1 MRRIIPTFF
10 ILIVA
15 LMFVIPVQAQ
25 PVIAIETIPLSD
37 SYRRLPVKIYW
48 RESAECPAEFNQ
60 VLKKTLDTAIILL
73 RKSIYR
79 FMEENDGK
87 YDELIGLRLE
97 YVDNPDDAQIII
109 SGKQLEEGVAGEAML
124 VMIDGKLVRAEINYD
139 CEVVLKPMVPAFNVV
154 LHELLHGLGLGHTRF
169 SQING
174 TYDIMA
180 ESKGRPEPTI
190 YVSNLDLEA
199 LYQLWFKGYD
209 REVYDLGPGAQHRQ
223 IKPYVVELNEL
234 EGIYRDLQSKY
245 GNLSN
250 EVSKVKADIIIV
262 KNNLTIIS
270 SKVAEISKG
279 LFNVSESLRN
289 QGTMLKK
296 QSEMIS
302 NIAEKLNATEK
313 FILSKAAETD
323 YKFNAVAHALDDMW
337 SVIQGLRNVTA
348 LNIEKIS
355 GLEKF
360 TARLEWAFIFL
371 LISMTVVLIMLIYLI
386 LRMRIISAE
395 LKSLASEKK
404 N

>member
-48 RESAECPAEFNQ
+48 QNSTECPAEFNQ

-124 VMIDGKLVRAEINYD
+124 GMVDGKLVKAEINYD

-154 LHELLHGLGLGHTRF
+154 LHELLHGLGLGHTEVAW
-169 SQING
+169 
-174 TYDIMA
+174 DIMGP
-180 ESKGRPEPTI
+180 KDQPEPVI

-199 LYQLWFKGYD
+199 LYQLWFKAYD
-209 REVYDLGPGAQHRQ
+209 RDVYDLGPGAEHRQ
-223 IKPYVVELNEL
+223 IKPYMVELNEL

-250 EVSKVKADIIIV
+250 EVLKVKADMTIV

-302 NIAEKLNATEK
+302 NIAEELNATEK

-323 YKFNAVAHALDDMW
+323 YKFNAVARALDDMW

-371 LISMTVVLIMLIYLI
+371 LISMAVVLTMLVYLI
-386 LRMRIISAE
+386 LRMRSISAE
-395 LKSLASEKK
+395 LKSLASERK

>member
-1 MRRIIPTFF
+1 MTRATPLFF
-10 ILIVA
+10 IMLMCLA
-15 LMFVIPVQAQ
+15 LLAPAQAQ
-25 PVIAIETIPLSD
+25 ASGLSIETIPFSD

-109 SGKQLEEGVAGEAML
+109 SGKQLEEGVGGEAML
-124 VMIDGKLVRAEINYD
+124 GMVDGKLVKAEINYD
-139 CEVVLKPMVPAFNVV
+139 CEVVLRPMVPAFNVV
-154 LHELLHGLGLGHTRF
+154 LHELLHGLGLGHTEVAW
-169 SQING
+169 
-174 TYDIMA
+174 DIMGP
-180 ESKGRPEPTI
+180 KDQPEPVI

-199 LYQLWFKGYD
+199 LHQLWFKGYD
-209 REVYDLGPGAQHRQ
+209 REVYDLGPGAQLRQ

-245 GNLSN
+245 GTLSKELSTVKTDVMTVQTRLV
-250 EVSKVKADIIIV
+250 EVSGEVARV
-262 KNNLTIIS
+262 SHNLERQAKILENVS
-270 SKVAEISKG
+270 QELSAVERFMLNKSAEI
-279 LFNVSESLRN
+279 
-289 QGTMLKK
+289 
-296 QSEMIS
+296 
-302 NIAEKLNATEK
+302 
-313 FILSKAAETD
+313 D
-323 YKFNAVAHALDDMW
+323 YKFNAVARALDDMW

-371 LISMTVVLIMLIYLI
+371 LISMAVVLTMLVYLI
-386 LRMRIISAE
+386 LRMRSMSAE
-395 LKSLASEKK
+395 LKSLASERR

>member
-1 MRRIIPTFF
+1 MTRATPLFF
-10 ILIVA
+10 IMLMCLA
-15 LMFVIPVQAQ
+15 LLAPAQAQ
-25 PVIAIETIPLSD
+25 ASGLSIETIPFSD

-109 SGKQLEEGVAGEAML
+109 SGKQLEEGVAGVTML
-124 VMIDGKLVRAEINYD
+124 GMVDGKLVKAEINYD

-154 LHELLHGLGLGHTRF
+154 LHELLHGLGLGHTEVAW
-169 SQING
+169 
-174 TYDIMA
+174 DIMGP
-180 ESKGRPEPTI
+180 KDQPEPVI

-199 LYQLWFKGYD
+199 LHQLWFKGYD
-209 REVYDLGPGAQHRQ
+209 REVYDLGPGAQLRQ

-245 GNLSN
+245 GTLSKELSTVKTDVMTVQTRLV
-250 EVSKVKADIIIV
+250 EVSGEVARV
-262 KNNLTIIS
+262 SHNLERQAKILENVS
-270 SKVAEISKG
+270 QELSAVERFMLNKSAEI
-279 LFNVSESLRN
+279 
-289 QGTMLKK
+289 
-296 QSEMIS
+296 
-302 NIAEKLNATEK
+302 
-313 FILSKAAETD
+313 D
-323 YKFNAVAHALDDMW
+323 YKFNAVARALDDMW

-371 LISMTVVLIMLIYLI
+371 LISMAVVLTMLVYLI
-386 LRMRIISAE
+386 LRMRSMSAE
-395 LKSLASEKK
+395 LKSLASERR

>member
-1 MRRIIPTFF
+1 M
-10 ILIVA
+10 
-15 LMFVIPVQAQ
+15 LMCFVLLAPAQAQ
-25 PVIAIETIPLSD
+25 ASSLSIETIPLSD

-48 RESAECPAEFNQ
+48 QNSTECPAEFNQ

-109 SGKQLEEGVAGEAML
+109 SGKQLEEGVAGETML
-124 VMIDGKLVRAEINYD
+124 GVVDGKLVRAEINYD

-154 LHELLHGLGLGHTRF
+154 LHELLHGLGLGHTEVAW
-169 SQING
+169 
-174 TYDIMA
+174 DIMGP
-180 ESKGRPEPTI
+180 KDQPEPVI

-250 EVSKVKADIIIV
+250 EVSKVKADMTIV
-262 KNNLTIIS
+262 KNNLTI
-270 SKVAEISKG
+270 
-279 LFNVSESLRN
+279 
-289 QGTMLKK
+289 MLKR
-296 QSEMIS
+296 QSERIS

-323 YKFNAVAHALDDMW
+323 YKFNAVARALDDMW

-371 LISMTVVLIMLIYLI
+371 LISMAVVLTMLVYLI
-386 LRMRIISAE
+386 FRMRSISAE
-395 LKSLASEKK
+395 LKSLASERK

>member
-48 RESAECPAEFNQ
+48 QNSTECPAEFNQ

-109 SGKQLEEGVAGEAML
+109 SGKQLEEGVGGEAML
-124 VMIDGKLVRAEINYD
+124 GMVDGKLVKAEINYD

-154 LHELLHGLGLGHTRF
+154 LHELLHGLGLGHTEVAW
-169 SQING
+169 
-174 TYDIMA
+174 DIMGP
-180 ESKGRPEPTI
+180 KDQPEPVI

-199 LYQLWFKGYD
+199 LHQLWFKGYD
-209 REVYDLGPGAQHRQ
+209 REVYDLGPGAQLRQ

-245 GNLSN
+245 GTLSKELSTVKTDVMTVQTRLV
-250 EVSKVKADIIIV
+250 EVSGEVARV
-262 KNNLTIIS
+262 SHNLERQAKILENVS
-270 SKVAEISKG
+270 QELSAVERFMLNKSAEI
-279 LFNVSESLRN
+279 
-289 QGTMLKK
+289 
-296 QSEMIS
+296 
-302 NIAEKLNATEK
+302 
-313 FILSKAAETD
+313 D
-323 YKFNAVAHALDDMW
+323 YKFNAVARALDDMW

-371 LISMTVVLIMLIYLI
+371 LISMAVVLTMLVYLI
-386 LRMRIISAE
+386 LRMRSMSAE
-395 LKSLASEKK
+395 LKSLASERR